1 MRNMNMYV
9 NKQSLINNE
18 VRNEHNVISLPD
30 YKSQRKFIGNILERV
45 SITDNLDLVCDEE
58 FLLKGSS
65 RPSLVLHYNNGE
77 ISSVIH
83 GNWFIARNKE
93 NEHGEQEWVGLEKY
107 EIEYLA
113 HVFGR
118 ETVRLELDRDYL
130 KEAISYFIEEYD
142 LTKYFESS
150 THAIYHDL
158 GSAYIVEKETGTMS
172 VKDLS
177 DKDLLYEYAELIKNA
192 TPPIW
197 FENLEF
203 KEMID
208 EEIEISLKE
217 EFETS
222 FLADP
227 EKKIMEKL
235 KNIVDPHYP
244 DITITWDKQKNLVNL
259 FDVYGSD
266 EDNGMWR
273 SVEDFL
279 KHHNLFIMEVFEY
292 SISELEEKPIH
303 ANQHYSLS
311 DLNRFG
317 KENWNTV
324 HVVIKANVFHEEN
337 LPIKSRTFITN
348 SKEKLF
354 DSNMGGISLH
364 GVSID
369 EEYWGERQKFQRL
382 NHQAIEYFYFANEDL
397 ERIKKPSQ
405 LGKLKDL
412 EAKVEKDVGDVPLEK
427 DIER

>member
-18 VRNEHNVISLPD
+18 VMNEHNVISLPD

-58 FLLKGSS
+58 FLLNGSS

-77 ISSVIH
+77 IASVIH

-113 HVFGR
+113 HVFER
-118 ETVRLELDRDYL
+118 ETVQLELGRDYL

-150 THAIYHDL
+150 THAIYQDL
-158 GSAYIVEKETGTMS
+158 GSAYIVEKESGTMS

-177 DKDLLYEYAELIKNA
+177 DKDLLYEYAELIKDA

-208 EEIEISLKE
+208 EEIEISLEE

-227 EKKIMEKL
+227 EKKVMEKL
-235 KNIVDPHYP
+235 KNIVDLHYP

-279 KHHNLFIMEVFEY
+279 KYHNLFIMEVFEY
-292 SISELEEKPIH
+292 SVSEL
-303 ANQHYSLS
+303 
-311 DLNRFG
+311 DG
-317 KENWNTV
+317 
-324 HVVIKANVFHEEN
+324 
-337 LPIKSRTFITN
+337 
-348 SKEKLF
+348 
-354 DSNMGGISLH
+354 
-364 GVSID
+364 
-369 EEYWGERQKFQRL
+369 
-382 NHQAIEYFYFANEDL
+382 
-397 ERIKKPSQ
+397 KPSQ
-405 LGKLKDL
+405 LGKLKNMDA
-412 EAKVEKDVGDVPLEK
+412 EIDRSVGDKPLEK
-427 DIER
+427 NLER